1 MSSASYGSRRDLLP
15 KFMVAQ
21 SPAGHVGPSVLGLEE
36 SRAIEA
42 VSLNRFPQASGGVI
56 DWEGVPCLDRL
67 AFSNEAEGERVIAD
81 VLRGKVG
88 QNSDVVIF
96 WGTLVMPT
104 VVLSVESAVNHVSE
118 ILEVGPDFWVFSPN
132 DKILIECLQDGQV
145 TLASIPQE

>member
-1 MSSASYGSRRDLLP
+1 M
-15 KFMVAQ
+15 
-21 SPAGHVGPSVLGLEE
+21 
-36 SRAIEA
+36 
-42 VSLNRFPQASGGVI
+42 NRFPQTSGGVI
-56 DWEGVPCLDRL
+56 DWEGVQGLDHL
-67 AFSNEAEGERVIAD
+67 VFSNEAEGERVVAD

-118 ILEVGPDFWVFSPN
+118 ILEVGPDFWVFSP
-132 DKILIECLQDGQV
+132 DDQILIECLQDGQV